1 MNAELD
7 YPSRL
12 ISGCPIRFYIQEPTM
27 AKSPEVATLAKLVKQ
42 LQAQRQ
48 EHLDAIDQIDSAFDD
63 LGLEGASGNPG
74 RKKAKNGRRT
84 KGSGAKGGRRKF
96 KMTAEE
102 MVYQLLKKNKTM
114 TTGQINKQWTK
125 AGRGGN
131 ADNTL
136 SKMTREKRVKRINI
150 KGSMGSQ
157 YRLAG

>member
-1 MNAELD
+1 
-7 YPSRL
+7 
-12 ISGCPIRFYIQEPTM
+12 M
-27 AKSPEVATLAKLVKQ
+27 AKSPAVATLAKLVKQ

-48 EHLDAIDQIDSAFDD
+48 EHLDAIAQIDAAFEN
-63 LGLEGASGNPG
+63 LGMGEGAASPG
-74 RKKAKNGRRT
+74 RKKAKNGRRKT
-84 KGSGAKGGRRKF
+84 TGKGRGRKKF

-102 MVYQLLKKNKTM
+102 MVYDLLKKNKTL

-136 SKMTREKRVKRINI
+136 SKMTREKRLKRTNI
-150 KGSMGSQ
+150 KGLMGSE